1 MTKRHLLLFVPVLFL
16 CACAKIVPL
25 TGGDK
30 DITPPVMTRT
40 EPDTFSTG
48 FSGKE
53 IRLSFNEYITVDD
66 PTRHVYFS
74 PVLKNAPQFIAGNK
88 SLLIKIK
95 DTLLPNTTYTV
106 RLQGAIKDLNEGN
119 PLDEQLFV
127 FSTGAQIDSGSFS
140 GYVRN
145 AETNEGVK
153 AAKVLLYDAGSD
165 PLRVKTEKPTYYSIS
180 RDDGF
185 FTIPYIRE
193 GSYKVFAL
201 QEEDNSLT
209 YDRAGEG
216 IAFISADITTGQDSS
231 LQLRLFRSADDTLKL
246 LKSKYET
253 EGRFSFKFS
262 KGVPD
267 LQIRAE
273 DSTGLREMLVYS
285 NTNGDSVNVW
295 LRGQPADSTVFYLS
309 ARDFSDTVS
318 LKSKAPVTGGG
329 SRGLKTGGTSKPVI
343 TLIPPAGKE
352 LSLYDTLAVS
362 FSKPVFLRDS
372 SLIVL
377 LEDSVP
383 HPFRLERSPRN
394 PLLWNIFFTPRSD
407 VNYTLDWKRSAFEL
421 YSTRDTVD
429 SAHYEFSYLPVED
442 YSQLNV
448 AVRHADRSAPLI
460 VSLMRDTKVLLTKRL
475 GENDTLISF
484 SKLPPGSYSLKALA
498 DQNNDGVYTTG
509 SLPDGRQPEKIYYL
523 ASPVVLRK
531 GFDQKIVWDFDKK
544 GR

>member
-1 MTKRHLLLFVPVLFL
+1 MTRRLLFLLPVLFL

-30 DITPPVMTRT
+30 DNTPPVMTRT
-40 EPDTFSTG
+40 EPDTFSTN

-74 PVLKNAPQFIAGNK
+74 PALKNAPQFVSGNK
-88 SLLIKIK
+88 SLLIRIK

-127 FSTGAQIDSGSFS
+127 FSTGTKIDSGSFS

-145 AETNEGVK
+145 AETNEGIK
-153 AAKVLLYDAGSD
+153 DARIMLYDAGSD
-165 PLRVKTEKPTYYSIS
+165 LLRVKAEKPVYYSIS
-180 RDDGF
+180 RSDGF

-193 GSYKVFAL
+193 GSYKIFAL

-246 LKSKYET
+246 LRSKYEN

-262 KGVPD
+262 KGVPE

-273 DSTGLREMLVYS
+273 DSTGLREMLVYR
-285 NTNGDSVNVW
+285 NTNGDSINVW
-295 LRGQPADSTVFYLS
+295 LRGKPADSTAFYLE
-309 ARDFSDTVS
+309 AQGFSDTVS
-318 LKSKAPVTGGG
+318 LKSKALATGGG
-329 SRGLKTGGTSKPVI
+329 SRGLKISAALKPVI
-343 TLIPPAGKE
+343 TLIPPAGRE
-352 LSLYDTLAVS
+352 LSLYDTLAIS
-362 FSKPVFLRDS
+362 FSKPVSLRDS

-377 LEDSVP
+377 LEDTVP
-383 HPFRLERSPRN
+383 HPFRLQRSPQN
-394 PLLWNIFFTPRSD
+394 PLLWNVLFTPRSD

-421 YSTRDTVD
+421 YATRDTVD
-429 SAHYEFSYLPVED
+429 SAHYEFAYLPAED

-460 VSLMRDTKVLLTKRL
+460 VSLMRDTKVLLSKRL
-475 GENDTLISF
+475 AENDTLLTF

-498 DQNNDGVYTTG
+498 DENNDGVYTTG
-509 SLPDGRQPEKIYYL
+509 SLPEGRQPEKIYYL